1 MLVLQVAQEIPV
13 QMEPLVAVE
22 RQVLKEIQ
30 EIPALL
36 VVLVAAAVAAE
47 AAVLMHHQ
55 VVVYLMGPQE
65 ILDQHLLQQE
75 AMELAALA
83 ERVRQ
88 EIRHQKVVLVTQVLL
103 VWLVRLERQE
113 LVQLL
118 VVQEIPEPLA
128 LLVQLVHQVLQEL
141 ALPLVEQHQLH
152 GQVSVV

>member
-47 AAVLMHHQ
+47 AAVLMHPQ